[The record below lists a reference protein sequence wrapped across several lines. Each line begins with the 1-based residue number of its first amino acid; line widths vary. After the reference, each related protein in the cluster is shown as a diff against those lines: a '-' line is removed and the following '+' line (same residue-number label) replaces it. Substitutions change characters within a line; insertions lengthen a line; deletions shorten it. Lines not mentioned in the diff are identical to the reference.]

1 MVAIVSPLWQ
11 SLTAIA
17 GNGLEP
23 EERNTSSE
31 RITYHLELGASIA
44 TQQGCLVA
52 ALEGELILDGLLN
65 IGREQIVANDLSIS
79 KENELTPKLFG
90 TQETFID
97 YYYTLTISNPNLQ

>member
-1 MVAIVSPLWQ
+1 MVAIVSALWQ

-23 EERNTSSE
+23 EEHNTSSE

-44 TQQGCLVA
+44 TQPVCLVA
-52 ALEGELILDGLLN
+52 ALEGKLILDGLLN

-90 TQETFID
+90 IERRSD
-97 YYYTLTISNPNLQ
+97 GGAACSR